1 MNNNNLTIYGLN
13 DSIAY
18 CEAKGLSK
26 CFEAY
31 ADLCSRYTI
40 ESIGFNCMSG
50 YVYISL
56 ECGITIASMLGRS
69 VDYLVYDLATEEEYN
84 YDTFEE
90 AENHETKEETE
101 E

>member
-40 ESIGFNCMSG
+40 ESIGFNANSG
-50 YVYISL
+50 YTYISL
-56 ECGITIASMLGRS
+56 ECGITIASMLGRG
-69 VDYLVYDLATEEEYN
+69 VDYLVYDLETGEEYI

-90 AENHETKEETE
+90 AEKHEIKEDE